1 MTAPR
6 DDQRWIDDLATI
18 ESIVREF
25 QLESLSTPLHA
36 CMDLSLADAVMDV
49 AVLGQFKSGKS
60 SLLNAILGSDIF
72 PVGALP
78 ATAVVT
84 RASAG
89 TSLTVH
95 VRHRDGRVSI
105 VEPQRLAEFV
115 TESGNPDNVRD
126 VAVVDIFTPALSE
139 WSGIRLVDTPGLG
152 SVHRL
157 NTEATKEWL
166 PNVAIALMVVSV
178 ERPLSEED
186 LRLLAEARQYAGR
199 TFVILTKVDLLSEAE
214 NRDVLAFV
222 RHALAEN
229 QFHDTPILPC
239 STRRD
244 RDSWIAEL
252 KRLVL

>member
-229 QFHDTPILPC
+229 QFHVMPFLPC
-239 STRRD
+239 STRRV

-252 KRLVL
+252 